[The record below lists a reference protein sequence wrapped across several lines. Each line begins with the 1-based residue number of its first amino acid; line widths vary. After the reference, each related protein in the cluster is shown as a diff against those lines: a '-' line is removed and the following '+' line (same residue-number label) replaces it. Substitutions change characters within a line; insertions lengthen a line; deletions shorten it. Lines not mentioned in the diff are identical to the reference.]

1 MYFKTIS
8 KSLILLIFS
17 STFFWAQ
24 PANKT
29 IIVGTKIAEP
39 FVVKYS
45 SDRWAGISIELW
57 EKIADKLDLDYE
69 LNEFDLNGLIQSVS
83 NNDIDIAV
91 SPLTVTSEREKLFD
105 FTHSYFTTG
114 ISIAVSNKSSNSIL
128 GITKNLFSSEFIEV
142 LLGILLILFIVG
154 LLVWLFERKKN
165 KDEFGDGMSKG
176 LGSSFW
182 WAAVTL
188 TTVGYGDKAPRTTGG
203 RVIAL
208 IWMFSGLVM
217 ISGFT
222 AAIASAL
229 TVKQLDVG
237 ITSMNDLYDVRVG
250 TVKTSSSE
258 EFLQKNGLSFIT
270 TINIEEGIEQVKQNK
285 IDAFVYDAPILKYL
299 IKSQNI
305 SNEIRV
311 LPIILDPINYA
322 FALPANSN
330 LREPIN
336 RALLEIIDNIDWQN
350 TVDKYI
356 GR

>member
-1 MYFKTIS
+1 MFASAILFAQQEKAKIS
-8 KSLILLIFS
+8 
-17 STFFWAQ
+17 
-24 PANKT
+24 
-29 IIVGTKIAEP
+29 VGTKVAEP
-39 FVVKYS
+39 FVIKYS
-45 SDRWAGISIELW
+45 NDRWAGISIELW
-57 EKIADKLDLDYE
+57 DKIADKLELDYE
-69 LNEFDLNGLIQSVS
+69 LNEFDLNGLIQSVTNS
-83 NNDIDIAV
+83 DIDIAV
-91 SPLTVTSEREKLFD
+91 SPLTITSEREKLFD

-114 ISIAVSNKSSNSIL
+114 ISIAVPNKSSNSL
-128 GITKNLFSSEFIEV
+128 WGITKNLFSSQFIEV
-142 LLGILLILFIVG
+142 ILGILLILFFVG
-154 LLVWLFERKKN
+154 FLVWLFERKKN
-165 KDEFGDGMSKG
+165 KDEFGEGMSKG

-188 TTVGYGDKAPRTTGG
+188 TTVGYGDKAPKTTGG
-203 RVIAL
+203 RIIAL
-208 IWMFSGLVM
+208 IWMFGGLVM

-222 AAIASAL
+222 AAIASSL
-229 TVKQLDVG
+229 TVTQLDVG

-250 TVKTSSSE
+250 TVQTSSSE

-270 TINIEEGIEQVKQNK
+270 TNNIEEGIELVKQNK

-336 RALLEIIDNIDWQN
+336 RALLEIIDNIEWQN

>member
-1 MYFKTIS
+1 MHFRTTLIS
-8 KSLILLIFS
+8 LLLLTLALSIVF
-17 STFFWAQ
+17 AQ
-24 PANKT
+24 PADKK
-29 IIVGTKIAEP
+29 ILVGTKVAEP
-39 FVVKYS
+39 FVIKYS
-45 SDRWAGISIELW
+45 NERWAGISIELW
-57 EKIADKLDLDYE
+57 EKIANKLEIEYE
-69 LNEFDLNGLIQSVS
+69 LNEFDLNGLLQSVS

-91 SPLTVTSEREKLFD
+91 SPLTITSEREKLFD

-114 ISIAVSNKSSNSIL
+114 TSIAVSNKSSNSIL
-128 GITKNLFSSEFIEV
+128 GITKNLFSSEFIKI
-142 LLGILLILFIVG
+142 LLGILMILFFVG
-154 LLVWLFERKKN
+154 FLVWLFERKTN
-165 KDEFGDGMSKG
+165 KEEFGEGMSKG

-188 TTVGYGDKAPRTTGG
+188 TTVGYGDKAPKTAGG
-203 RVIAL
+203 RIIAL
-208 IWMFSGLVM
+208 IWMFAGLLM

-229 TVKQLDVG
+229 TVNQLDVG
-237 ITSMNDLYDVRVG
+237 ITNMNDLYDVRVG

-258 EFLQKNGLSFIT
+258 EFLQNNGLSFIT
-270 TINIEEGIEQVKQNK
+270 TNNIEEGIELVKQNK

-299 IKSQNI
+299 IKSKNI

-336 RALLEIIDNIDWQN
+336 RALLEVIDNIEWQN

>member
-1 MYFKTIS
+1 MHLKTAL
-8 KSLILLIFS
+8 KSLLLLMFASAILF
-17 STFFWAQ
+17 AQ
-24 PANKT
+24 QEKAK
-29 IIVGTKIAEP
+29 ISVGTKVAEP
-39 FVVKYS
+39 FVIKYS
-45 SDRWAGISIELW
+45 NDRWAGISIELW
-57 EKIADKLDLDYE
+57 DKIADKLDLDYE

-83 NNDIDIAV
+83 NSDIDIAV
-91 SPLTVTSEREKLFD
+91 SPLTITSEREKLFD

-114 ISIAVSNKSSNSIL
+114 ISIAVPNKSSNSFW
-128 GITKNLFSSEFIEV
+128 GITKNLFSSQFIEV
-142 LLGILLILFIVG
+142 ILGILLILFFVG
-154 LLVWLFERKKN
+154 FLVWLFERKKN
-165 KDEFGDGMSKG
+165 KDEFGEGMSKG

-188 TTVGYGDKAPRTTGG
+188 TTVGYGDKAPKTTGG
-203 RVIAL
+203 RIIAL
-208 IWMFSGLVM
+208 IWMFGGLVM

-222 AAIASAL
+222 AAIASSL
-229 TVKQLDVG
+229 TVTQLDVG

-250 TVKTSSSE
+250 TVQTSSSE

-270 TINIEEGIEQVKQNK
+270 TNNIEEGIELVKQNK

-336 RALLEIIDNIDWQN
+336 RALLEIIDNIEWQN

>member
-1 MYFKTIS
+1 
-8 KSLILLIFS
+8 L
-17 STFFWAQ
+17 
-24 PANKT
+24 
-29 IIVGTKIAEP
+29 G
-39 FVVKYS
+39 
-45 SDRWAGISIELW
+45 
-57 EKIADKLDLDYE
+57 KIADKLNLEYE
-69 LNEFDLNGLIQSVS
+69 LNEFDLDGLLQAAK
-83 NNDIDIAV
+83 NNEIDMAV
-91 SPLTVTSEREKLFD
+91 SPLTITAEREKLFD

-114 ISIAVSNKSSNSIL
+114 LSIAVPNKVDNSFW
-128 GITKNLFSSEFIEV
+128 GITQNLFSSQFVEV
-142 LLGILLILFIVG
+142 ILGILLILFFVG

-165 KDEFGDGMSKG
+165 KDEFGEGMSKG
-176 LGSSFW
+176 LGASFW

-188 TTVGYGDKAPRTTGG
+188 TTVGYGDKAPKTTGG
-203 RVIAL
+203 RIIAL

-229 TVKQLDVG
+229 TVNQLDVG
-237 ITSMNDLYDVRVG
+237 INSLNDLYDVRVG

-258 EFLQKNGLSFIT
+258 EFLQNNGLSYIT
-270 TINIEEGIEQVKQNK
+270 TNSIEDGIELIKQNK
-285 IDAFVYDAPILKYL
+285 IDAFVYDAPILKYS

-336 RALLEIIDNIDWQN
+336 RALLEVIDNIEWQN